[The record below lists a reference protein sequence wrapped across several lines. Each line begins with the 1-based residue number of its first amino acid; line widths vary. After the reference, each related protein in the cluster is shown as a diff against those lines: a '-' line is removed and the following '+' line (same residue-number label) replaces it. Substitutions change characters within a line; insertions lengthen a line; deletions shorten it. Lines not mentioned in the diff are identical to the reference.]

1 MGRQTIESGTQECF
15 SFDAASDQQW
25 GGTRMRVSVNAPS
38 LMRFEGETTG
48 LPPASR
54 PRAPDGGR
62 GYRIGP
68 TIAPIMPVEGWREDY
83 AALLDQAANAVGHR
97 PGADLRVELITH
109 RFTPGSKQVL
119 TRT

>member
-1 MGRQTIESGTQECF
+1 MAE
-15 SFDAASDQQW
+15 A
-25 GGTRMRVSVNAPS
+25 
-38 LMRFEGETTG
+38 
-48 LPPASR
+48 
-54 PRAPDGGR
+54 

-83 AALLDQAANAVGHR
+83 AALLDQAAEAVGHR
-97 PGADLRVELITH
+97 PGADLTVELITH